1 MGLIRIVLTDDH
13 PVVRAGIRKL
23 LEQAADIVVVG
34 EASDGMQALRM
45 VDELMPDV
53 LLLDM
58 EMPTMT
64 GVQVAQHLR
73 SKGSRVRVLA
83 LSTYDD
89 EQYIF
94 GLLESGAAGY
104 LTKEEAL
111 ETIVEA
117 VRGVVRGEE
126 GWLSRRV
133 MAKVLQRRQRNPPD
147 TNLTNSLTEREL
159 EVLRLLAKGRDNQ
172 HIAEELHISE
182 RTVKFHTSNIYHKFQ
197 VSTRTAALLLAI
209 EHKLVEVGQY
219 EP

>member
-1 MGLIRIVLTDDH
+1 MGQIRIVLTDDH

-23 LEQAADIVVVG
+23 LEQASDITVVG
-34 EASDGMQALRM
+34 EATDGVQALQI
-45 VDELMPDV
+45 VKELAPDV

-64 GVQVAQHLR
+64 GVEVAQYLR
-73 SKGSRVRVLA
+73 AGDSPVHVLA

-111 ETIVEA
+111 ETIIEA

-133 MAKVLQRRQRNPPD
+133 MAKVLQRRQRRQPASCSSAP
-147 TNLTNSLTEREL
+147 LTDREV
-159 EVLRLLAKGRDNQ
+159 EVLRLLVRGWDNQ
-172 HIAEELHISE
+172 QIAEELHISE
-182 RTVKFHTSNIYHKFQ
+182 RTVKFHTSNIYHKLQ
-197 VSTRTAALLLAI
+197 VTTRTAAILKAI
-209 EHKLVEVGQY
+209 EHGLVEVNQVQR
-219 EP
+219 

>member
-1 MGLIRIVLTDDH
+1 VLTDDH

-23 LEQAADIVVVG
+23 LEQAADITVVG
-34 EASDGMQALRM
+34 EASDGVQTLRM
-45 VDELMPDV
+45 VEELAPDV

-58 EMPTMT
+58 EMPRMT
-64 GVQVAQHLR
+64 GVQVAQHLQA
-73 SKGSRVRVLA
+73 SGSPVRVLA

-104 LTKEEAL
+104 LTKEEAP
-111 ETIVEA
+111 ETIIEA

-133 MAKVLQRRQRNPPD
+133 MAKVLQRRTRKQPNSSSTNP
-147 TNLTNSLTEREL
+147 LTEREAH
-159 EVLRLLAKGRDNQ
+159 VLRLLARGWDNQ

-182 RTVKFHTSNIYHKFQ
+182 RTVKFHTGNIYQKLQ
-197 VSTRTAALLLAI
+197 VSTRTGAILCAI
-209 EHKLVEVGQY
+209 EHRWVEVGQH